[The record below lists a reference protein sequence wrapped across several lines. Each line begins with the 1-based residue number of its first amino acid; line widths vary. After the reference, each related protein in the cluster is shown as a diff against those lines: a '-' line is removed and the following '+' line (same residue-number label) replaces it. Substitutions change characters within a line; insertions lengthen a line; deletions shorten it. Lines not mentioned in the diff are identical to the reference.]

1 MIIAGIDEAGY
12 GPILGPLV
20 VACTAFET
28 PSNDGEVPCLWSQ
41 LRRHVSRKAT
51 GGKKLHINDSKL
63 VYAPASGL
71 KELERGVLAMAAVG
85 QMPASFDDFLRM
97 AAPEAVTDLPSHP
110 WYAPPAEEAFPMA
123 QDGLAIKLFANSL
136 RLEMQQTQTQCLVMR
151 ARVLLEQPLN
161 KMLDATRNK
170 ANALFSIAATHLD
183 YLIRTFGQRDLLIV
197 CDRQGGRS
205 HYGSLL
211 RVMFDD
217 HALEIVRE
225 AEALSEYRLVKGE
238 SRIRVIFREKAE
250 TQAMPVALA
259 SMLAKYLREGLM
271 HRFNQWWLRR
281 VPGIEP
287 TAGYYTDGVRFLDQI
302 ELKRKELGIADH
314 QLIRAR

>member
-20 VACTAFET
+20 VGCTAFAT
-28 PSNDGEVPCLWSQ
+28 PSDDGETPCLWSQ

-71 KELERGVLAMAAVG
+71 KELERGVLSIAAVEKMPSNFDEFL
-85 QMPASFDDFLRM
+85 QMV
-97 AAPEAVTDLPSHP
+97 APEALSDLPAHP
-110 WYAPPAEEAFPMA
+110 WYVSTADETFPVA
-123 QDGLAIKLFANSL
+123 QEGLTLKLFANGL
-136 RLEMQQTQTQCLVMR
+136 RQEMEQTQTHCLVMR
-151 ARVLLEQPLN
+151 ARVMLEQPLN
-161 KMLDATRNK
+161 RMLDATRNK
-170 ANALFSIAATHLD
+170 ASALFSLSAGHLD
-183 YLIRTFGQRDLLIV
+183 YLIRTFGQHDLLIV

-205 HYGSLL
+205 HYGALL

-217 HALEIVRE
+217 YALEIISE
-225 AEALSEYRLVKGE
+225 ADELSEYRLCKAG
-238 SRIRVIFREKAE
+238 SRIRIIFREKAE
-250 TQAMPVALA
+250 TQALPVALA

-271 HRFNQWWLRR
+271 RRFNQWWLKQ

-287 TAGYYTDGVRFLDQI
+287 TAGYYTDGIRFLDQI